1 MLSMEAYAPQAF
13 LKQNGAQ
20 NECYVF
26 LINRAIVVSNVGIF
40 LREMSRFGSLYYVL
54 GNKKGRARCLPIL
67 FTFFASIV

>member
-26 LINRAIVVSNVGIF
+26 LINRAIVVSNG
-40 LREMSRFGSLYYVL
+40 
-54 GNKKGRARCLPIL
+54 GN
-67 FTFFASIV
+67 FFAGDESLWLIILCPGEQKS